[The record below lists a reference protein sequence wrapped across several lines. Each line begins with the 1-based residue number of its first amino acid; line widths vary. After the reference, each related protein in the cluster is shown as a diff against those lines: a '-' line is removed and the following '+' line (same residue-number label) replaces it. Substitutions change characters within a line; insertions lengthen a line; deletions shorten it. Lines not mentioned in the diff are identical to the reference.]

1 MTHKALWRLT
11 LLTMWAITATSL
23 TYAAAESGGT
33 APQLLSGDRVLLG
46 IVEDVRSDQAR
57 IGTGE
62 VQPRFIP
69 MGVRKEK
76 ALPELK
82 TGDLVEI
89 TVNDQNLL
97 VDVHLAGESG
107 HHHVVVGQIAE
118 PLETGLD
125 KAVIRTPDG
134 KEQSHAVRPVARS
147 KVGSVPVG
155 ADVLFLI
162 DELDKIVDVTFGST
176 EAVRRAAELSLKKS
190 PIKGNL
196 ARVTGIIVKP
206 LKNNR
211 IVIQTENGKE
221 RSYEV
226 RPLIQERLGTLVKD
240 DAAVLFVDEENKVT
254 DVSFVPDQ
262 RK

>member
-1 MTHKALWRLT
+1 MSLT
-11 LLTMWAITATSL
+11 LLTMWAITAISL
-23 TYAAAESGGT
+23 SYAAAESGGT
-33 APQLLSGDRVLLG
+33 DPQLVSGDRVLLG
-46 IVEDVRSDQAR
+46 IVEEVRSDQAR

-76 ALPELK
+76 RLPELK
-82 TGDLVEI
+82 KGDLVEI
-89 TVNDQNLL
+89 TVNDQSLL

-107 HHHVVVGQIAE
+107 HHHVVAGQIAE

-162 DELDKIVDVTFGST
+162 DELDKIG
-176 EAVRRAAELSLKKS
+176 
-190 PIKGNL
+190 
-196 ARVTGIIVKP
+196 
-206 LKNNR
+206 
-211 IVIQTENGKE
+211 
-221 RSYEV
+221 
-226 RPLIQERLGTLVKD
+226 
-240 DAAVLFVDEENKVT
+240 
-254 DVSFVPDQ
+254 
-262 RK
+262 